1 MAEVEVFLSR
11 ARVGGAA
18 LYFTAVV
25 VVGAV
30 MATRAVLAAADA
42 SGLAA
47 LVSIAPTSLATL
59 YALGVVA
66 WLLHLMRHHGPA
78 LVIDDQGLR
87 YPYLDD
93 LSVPWASV
101 RAVKAMPLGLGI
113 EIAVDHPRPLLAAL
127 RPVLRVLGAALL
139 LGRSRYLLCLP
150 TPLLRATSRRR
161 LLEQIAVQL
170 PAAVAASV
178 AAPTAV
184 WTALR
189 LVLALNLVWFALL
202 LAMAATQAFYL
213 ADRGS
218 FLLFLVIVSAPPL
231 TAVALLRSRPLLGI
245 LALAPNSACL
255 LLILIGALGG
265 GLSVLGVV
273 IFIPPFVNLW
283 ALLRGGVGR
292 ADVTGALALPAAPGS
307 RAAGFFAALR
317 GAALVL
323 NLGALTIIL
332 YWILSKGF
340 QVPHPTR
347 AVWLGSFAAMSAGA
361 LAALLSAARLAARV
375 ALALNLAAPL
385 VMLWGAGQGWFHD
398 LSGETAAF
406 LAIFFVTAAVN
417 TVEAIR
423 RELDRGGG
431 PGGRTPSPTAS
442 RR

>member
-11 ARVGGAA
+11 ARIGGAA

-25 VVGAV
+25 VLGAV
-30 MATRAVLAAADA
+30 MTTRAVLAADA
-42 SGLAA
+42 SGLAP
-47 LVSIAPTSLATL
+47 LVSIAPTALATL

-66 WLLHLMRHHGPA
+66 WLLRLMRGHGPA
-78 LVIDDQGLR
+78 LVIGDQGIR

-93 LSVPWASV
+93 LLVPWASV

-113 EIAVDHPRPLLAAL
+113 EIAVERPRPLLAAL
-127 RPVLRVLGAALL
+127 RPALRLLGTALL

-161 LLEQIAVQL
+161 LLEQIAARL

-178 AAPTAV
+178 AAPSAV
-184 WTALR
+184 VTALR
-189 LVLALNLVWFALL
+189 LVLALNLAWFALL
-202 LAMAATQAFYL
+202 LAVAATQAFYL

-231 TAVALLRSRPLLGI
+231 TALALLRRRPLLGI

-255 LLILIGALGG
+255 LLVLIGAFGG
-265 GLSVLGVV
+265 GLSALAVV

-283 ALLRGGVGR
+283 ALLHGADGL
-292 ADVTGALALPAAPGS
+292 ADVADALALPAAPGS

-340 QVPHPTR
+340 QVPYPTR
-347 AVWLGSFAAMSAGA
+347 IVWLGCFAAMSAGA
-361 LAALLSAARLAARV
+361 LAALLSTARLAARA
-375 ALALNLAAPL
+375 ALALNLAAPS
-385 VMLWGAGQGWFHD
+385 VMLWGAGQGWFDD

-417 TVEAIR
+417 TVEALR

-431 PGGRTPSPTAS
+431 PGGRRAAPRAP

>member
-11 ARVGGAA
+11 ARVGAAA
-18 LYFTAVV
+18 LYFTAVAV
-25 VVGAV
+25 LGAV
-30 MATRAVLAAADA
+30 MATRALLGADTG
-42 SGLAA
+42 GLAP
-47 LVSIAPTSLATL
+47 LVAIAPTSLATL

-66 WLLHLMRHHGPA
+66 WLLHLMRGPGPA
-78 LVIDDQGLR
+78 LVIGDRGIR

-93 LSVPWASV
+93 LLVPWANV

-127 RPVLRVLGAALL
+127 RPALRVLGAALL

-161 LLEQIAVQL
+161 LLEQIAARL

-178 AAPTAV
+178 AAPTGV

-202 LAMAATQAFYL
+202 LAVAATQAFYL

-231 TAVALLRSRPLLGI
+231 TALALLRRRPLLGI
-245 LALAPNSACL
+245 LALTPNSACL
-255 LLILIGALGG
+255 LLILIGAFGG
-265 GLSVLGVV
+265 GLSLLGVV

-283 ALLRGGVGR
+283 ALLHGGVGL
-292 ADVTGALALPAAPGS
+292 ADVAGTRPLPAAPGS
-307 RAAGFFAALR
+307 RAAAFFAALR

-332 YWILSKGF
+332 YWVLSKGF

-347 AVWLGSFAAMSAGA
+347 VVWLGSFAAMSAGA
-361 LAALLSAARLAARV
+361 LAALLSGARLAARA
-375 ALALNLAAPL
+375 ALALNLVAPL

-431 PGGRTPSPTAS
+431 PGGRTAPPTAP